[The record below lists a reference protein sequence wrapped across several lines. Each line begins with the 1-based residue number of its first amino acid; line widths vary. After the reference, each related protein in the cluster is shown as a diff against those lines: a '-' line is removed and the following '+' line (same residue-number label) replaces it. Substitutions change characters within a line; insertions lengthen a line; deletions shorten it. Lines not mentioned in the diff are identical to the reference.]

1 MYRLM
6 IYLLT
11 PLAVFL
17 INASVFAS
25 VYSLP
30 NSADGIDL
38 HGYINYAYS
47 TEETPENFMAT
58 HPIFTSLSEQTFVT
72 SATKIW
78 YSLEL
83 KSSRN
88 NNKTWFIQSLLP
100 NAPLLRAYVLGST
113 GKWQLIFND
122 TAPFSKR
129 PIQAPLM
136 VIPIEVTDSPHIR
149 LLIEYKG
156 IHNMPP
162 SFLLYDE
169 TNLQAHS
176 TRHIMFNSMLIGFCI
191 LLGLLSAV
199 YLVISPSGRTLSITI
214 LSFLIAFFT
223 SDISGFNFQYLWPEY
238 PGANQYIT
246 IILGVF
252 LLICFLIYTIQIFN
266 LKKNHPKLN
275 HVLIVLIAL
284 ILMSLLPSLYFE
296 SLEISIF
303 LVVISGPLIIYTSVW
318 AIKMKLWAAKIF
330 LLGALC
336 NVTFSFVLTGLAISG
351 ILRFNYFPVTD
362 LTKIGFICELFIL
375 ATALIYRA
383 KLLQFD
389 LLAANKVTIANEK
402 KLLLA
407 AAEKRNL
414 IAEKKLANEKRK
426 YLKLKADISHKLLE
440 SKNQVFSDLSH
451 ELRTPIS
458 VLKLQVESLQHELDD
473 NIQSSYQA
481 IQNKLFDMEKL
492 ISDVGLLAQS
502 DTGEMNL
509 ELCETPISERLEY
522 WSDEFERLITSN
534 DLHWQ
539 YENLVPINIL
549 INADASRLKQV
560 LSNVLMNSVKYTT
573 KPGTVS
579 FSSAIMGK
587 ELYIV
592 IEDSSPSVPEDQY
605 INIFER
611 LYRIESSRS
620 RVTGGSGLGLAICK
634 SLLEGHKGEI
644 SAENSAL
651 QGLKIIIKL
660 PIVSVKK

>member
-11 PLAVFL
+11 TLALFL
-17 INASVFAS
+17 TSASILAS

-38 HGYINYAYS
+38 HGYISYAYS
-47 TEETPENFMAT
+47 TEETPETFMAT
-58 HPIFTSLSEQTFVT
+58 RPTFTALSAKSFVAT
-72 SATKIW
+72 ATKIW
-78 YSLEL
+78 FSLEL
-83 KSSRN
+83 KADRK
-88 NNKTWFIQSLLP
+88 NNKAWFIQTLLP
-100 NAPLLRAYVLGST
+100 NAPLLRAYLLDST
-113 GKWQLIFND
+113 GKWKLIFND
-122 TAPFSKR
+122 AAPFSKR

-136 VIPIEVTDSPHIR
+136 IIPVAPADSPTFR

-156 IHNMPP
+156 VHNVPP

-169 TNLQAHS
+169 ANLQAHS
-176 TRHIMFNSMLIGFCI
+176 IRHVMFNSMLIGFCI

-199 YLVISPSGRTLSITI
+199 YLVISPSGRTLSITL
-214 LSFLIAFFT
+214 LSFLIAFFI

-238 PGANQYIT
+238 PSINQHIT

-252 LLICFLIYTIQIFN
+252 LLICFLFYTIQIFN

-275 HVLIVLIAL
+275 HLLLVLIVLIPL
-284 ILMSLLPSLYFE
+284 SLLPSLYFE
-296 SLEISIF
+296 SLEVSIF
-303 LVVISGPLIIYTSVW
+303 LVVISAPLIIYTSIW

-336 NVTFSFVLTGLAISG
+336 NVTFSFVLTGLAMSG
-351 ILRFNYFPVTD
+351 ILRFSYFPVTD

-375 ATALIYRA
+375 ATALIYRG
-383 KLLQFD
+383 KLLQLD
-389 LLAANKVTIANEK
+389 LSAANKIKIANEK
-402 KLLLA
+402 KLQLVA
-407 AAEKRNL
+407 TEKRQL
-414 IAEKKLANEKRK
+414 IAEKQLANEKQK
-426 YLKLKADISHKLLE
+426 YLKLKADISSKLLE

-473 NIQSSYQA
+473 DVQSSYQA

-502 DTGEMNL
+502 DTGEINL
-509 ELCETPISERLEY
+509 ELCEISIAKLLDY
-522 WSDEFERLITSN
+522 WSKEFKQLITSN

-539 YENLVPINIL
+539 YENLVPTNTL

-560 LSNVLMNSVKYTT
+560 LSNVLVNSVKYTT
-573 KPGTVS
+573 KPGFVN
-579 FSSAIMGK
+579 FSSSIMDK
-587 ELYIV
+587 NLYIV
-592 IEDSSPSVPEDQY
+592 IEDSFPCVPEDQY
-605 INIFER
+605 SRIFER

-620 RVTGGSGLGLAICK
+620 RATGGSGLGLAICK
-634 SLLEGHKGEI
+634 SLLKAHKGEI
-644 SAENSAL
+644 TAEKSTL
-651 QGLKIIIKL
+651 KGLKIIIKL